1 MLSRPRDPFR
11 LALEGLIYNEQALL
25 PPQGLATLT
34 YGEESTRKLAQA
46 TRSTCEQR
54 LCSAEQSAWVY
65 QLERSGRDHGWDL
78 LADALLH
85 SSQSPSLAPLQP
97 LTSSSLRLCSFCS
110 SIRFCRSASSC
121 RLCSSFSLCCC
132 SSCCRRRASERSLL
146 ASCSRRKSRR
156 SVDSPGRLRMELH
169 RRKAPRKV
177 PHTSLRLSSRGR
189 APHKHVSTQ
198 PCFHRRD
205 GEKGWATSI
214 GAGQCQ
220 VQREFHTTSSP
231 PSLFFL
237 NNFVFFL
244 NRNPEADKA
253 LLNHTSWPRPQVT
266 NIDLLKDS
274 FTVKFL
280 TKVPR
285 AAVAGTI
292 FSCSQSTFSMNHC
305 QLLKHYIISGK

>member
-1 MLSRPRDPFR
+1 M
-11 LALEGLIYNEQALL
+11 
-25 PPQGLATLT
+25 
-34 YGEESTRKLAQA
+34 
-46 TRSTCEQR
+46 
-54 LCSAEQSAWVY
+54 
-65 QLERSGRDHGWDL
+65 
-78 LADALLH
+78 
-85 SSQSPSLAPLQP
+85 
-97 LTSSSLRLCSFCS
+97 
-110 SIRFCRSASSC
+110 
-121 RLCSSFSLCCC
+121 
-132 SSCCRRRASERSLL
+132 
-146 ASCSRRKSRR
+146 
-156 SVDSPGRLRMELH
+156 
-169 RRKAPRKV
+169 KAPRKV

-253 LLNHTSWPRPQVT
+253 LLNHTSWPRPQLT